1 MAYRL
6 GFVMEQTLGHVT
18 HCQNFERWVA
28 QDPDVVPTW
37 IHVPFDLPNGWNRLV
52 PVVGQNWTV
61 RASLR
66 AKRQLREVLGS
77 HPLDGLFFHTQVAAL
92 FAQGLMKRI
101 PTVVSMDATPLNF
114 DTIGNPY
121 DHVPSAFRA
130 VEQVKNALNR
140 RTFRKARKLVSW
152 HNWGKQSLIRDYGVS
167 ADSVVVIPPGID
179 LERWNFSR
187 ATDQPDRRVR
197 LLFVGGDFVRKGG
210 DVLLTAF
217 RKDLGRDCELDI
229 VTRENVNTDGLANVR
244 IHHGLGPN
252 APGLLELYAR
262 ADVFVFPTF
271 ADTLPLVNMEAMASG
286 LPVVTTNVGALTEE
300 IEEGVTGFLV
310 PPRDASALAAA
321 TRRLVD
327 SPALRRQMGA
337 AGRARAVQL
346 FNASVNY
353 PRILAVCKQCVD
365 HG

>member
-1 MAYRL
+1 
-6 GFVMEQTLGHVT
+6 
-18 HCQNFERWVA
+18 
-28 QDPDVVPTW
+28 
-37 IHVPFDLPNGWNRLV
+37 
-52 PVVGQNWTV
+52 
-61 RASLR
+61 
-66 AKRQLREVLGS
+66 
-77 HPLDGLFFHTQVAAL
+77 
-92 FAQGLMKRI
+92 
-101 PTVVSMDATPLNF
+101 
-114 DTIGNPY
+114 
-121 DHVPSAFRA
+121 
-130 VEQVKNALNR
+130 
-140 RTFRKARKLVSW
+140 
-152 HNWGKQSLIRDYGVS
+152 VS
-167 ADSVVVIPPGID
+167 AESVVVIPPGID

-187 ATDQPDRRVR
+187 AMDDQPDRPVR

-229 VTRENVNTDGLANVR
+229 VTREKVATDGLANVR
-244 IHHGLGPN
+244 VHHGLGPN

-286 LPVVTTNVGALTEE
+286 LPIVTTNVGALTEE
-300 IEEGVTGFLV
+300 IEDGVTGFLV

-337 AGRARAVQL
+337 AGRARAVRL

-365 HG
+365 RG